1 MTESKIIVYGTTW
14 CGDCRRVQR
23 FLDMNKIP
31 YTFINVDHDKKGEQ
45 FVIQSNRGMRSVP
58 TIVFEDGSILV
69 EPSTAT
75 LAKKL
80 GMPV

>member
-1 MTESKIIVYGTTW
+1 MSESKIIVYGTTW

-23 FLDMNKIP
+23 FLDMNKIS

-45 FVIQSNRGMRSVP
+45 FVIQTNRGMRSVP
-58 TIVFEDGSILV
+58 TIIFEDGSILV

-80 GMPV
+80 GMPL